1 MAPTKKS
8 KNSPEAVASPSSS
21 GSQLKANTGRSH
33 EENQERAYIAASR
46 RTDRSIEARVQSARM
61 ASEIHKKRTGKSFRI
76 TEEIVIKEEMY
87 EEEDDIYLRSYRRLG
102 SNMQTSSAN
111 MNSRAEAFINNKVAM
126 SSLAAKTD
134 DDWRENEINKLFA
147 QSFGNV
153 TSQVPRMVPQVT
165 PQQIPQPAAMN
176 MAPTSPLQAGF
187 PPVNFPAP
195 QPAVQQL
202 PIQQPPVQAPMPQPP
217 LNANLEL
224 QFATG
229 LPSGPTEM
237 PLPTHQ
243 LDAMPRQPPF
253 HVDSPIDLG
262 PRQTSAFTP
271 RMSPEGYLLTPG
283 SETGTQMDQQLQ
295 EWLVADALYN
305 PRDAA
310 KFGNTLDMTF
320 PTTGMSMGVMED
332 PMAPVDDQP
341 QWDAF
346 INDSAWAQE

>member
-1 MAPTKKS
+1 
-8 KNSPEAVASPSSS
+8 
-21 GSQLKANTGRSH
+21 
-33 EENQERAYIAASR
+33 
-46 RTDRSIEARVQSARM
+46 
-61 ASEIHKKRTGKSFRI
+61 
-76 TEEIVIKEEMY
+76 MY

-153 TSQVPRMVPQVT
+153 TSQVPRMVPQVA
-165 PQQIPQPAAMN
+165 PQQITQPAAMN

-195 QPAVQQL
+195 QPAVPQL
-202 PIQQPPVQAPMPQPP
+202 PLQQPPIQTSIPQPPIQQPP
-217 LNANLEL
+217 LNANLEQL
-224 QFATG
+224 QFAAG
-229 LPSGPTEM
+229 LPSGLTET

-243 LDAMPRQPPF
+243 LGAMPQQPPF

-283 SETGTQMDQQLQ
+283 SEMGTQMDQQLQ

-305 PRDAA
+305 PRNAA
-310 KFGNTLDMTF
+310 KFSNALDATF
-320 PTTGMSMGVMED
+320 PTTGMPMGPMED
-332 PMAPVDDQP
+332 PVVPVDDQP